1 MLADT
6 EHTIDYPLGING
18 FSCILCPQVFE
29 REVLWPLDTMCLE
42 TFLKHINRKSLN

>member
-6 EHTIDYPLGING
+6 EHTIDYPLGLNG

-42 TFLKHINRKSLN
+42 TFFNTHKP